1 MSFLFRFKVSSALSG
16 VVPPGEDGQAEAEA
30 EAEAESE
37 ADSEAE
43 SEAEAEAEKDGKKGY
58 KLVEEE

>member
-1 MSFLFRFKVSSALSG
+1 MFFLFRFKVSSALSG

-30 EAEAESE
+30 EAEAG
-37 ADSEAE
+37 

>member
-1 MSFLFRFKVSSALSG
+1 MSSALSG
-16 VVPPGEDGQAEAEA
+16 VVPPGEDGQAEAG
-30 EAEAESE
+30 
-37 ADSEAE
+37 SEAE

>member
-1 MSFLFRFKVSSALSG
+1 MSSALSW
-16 VVPPGEDGQAEAEA
+16 VVPPGEDGQAETEA
-30 EAEAESE
+30 
-37 ADSEAE
+37 EAE